1 MPVVQSVILPAAII
15 LLVLLGWLALRRP
28 GQLPPESLPVH
39 PGDLS
44 SAVSDL
50 ALRTPIRRMARLSA
64 PRGTVRLIAAM
75 ERCSTRWS
83 ALEALR
89 QHSREMTLLL
99 LTLRRD
105 LRHAPRLPADD
116 SGFPRM
122 LLLGR
127 ELARRGSSC
136 DASALNEALVTW
148 DEASATTHRERM
160 LLPLCVRL
168 AQAEKLHGA
177 LLSLRYELAE
187 AQRGARLAGRLRHAR
202 RPVALLT
209 SVRLTPACAQALLTR
224 LKRDGQ
230 EDLLT
235 AAGDVLTRRGLAP
248 GEVAAR
254 HGRSQAVCAEELL
267 RCVGALRRLSALN
280 WADVEEESDPLHL
293 LLLDDPADVYPLMTP
308 ASRLSYREQAA
319 TLARRFAVEEAR
331 LLRGALKL
339 CRTAEPGESMRHV
352 GWYLLATE
360 GRMALRRLLKA
371 RPGGLR
377 LWLEQHALTVYRAS
391 LILLDTVAAFLFLQ
405 ADYSLWMLPPLLLTL
420 GPGIRQMADMLLRR
434 MPAPPVPQ
442 MQLDAVPGD
451 LRTLVVIPAV
461 LHGRSEAVPAVRR
474 LLLARHAMPEGA
486 VDCLL
491 LADYAD
497 GITATSGE
505 DSALTYAATRAI
517 EAVDRPDSR
526 FLYLQRSRSYDRRLH
541 RYTGRGGR
549 QGAMAALRQ
558 MICEGTCPDGF
569 DAATVPPEFF
579 HNRYAYV
586 LMLPMDCTPAP
597 GMLLPL
603 LGALTHPLNRRAA
616 LARPRVLSD
625 PDSLRTRMGQLHGH
639 DAPDPLLRLTGRGEG
654 CSCCLFDP
662 GTLARLD
669 AILPPEQLTDA
680 VLGEMLCCLQPEG
693 SLVFAARPAAMT
705 LWLQR
710 VHRHT
715 RRIWRHLS
723 WLMPW
728 RTLDGQLRRNPLSP
742 AGRFRLRR
750 MLTNTLAA
758 PAQLITLL
766 YAIMCRSLP
775 LTLLALLLPECP
787 CLLPMNRHTLLRL
800 ISRWVL
806 LPLRAFL
813 RADGAWR
820 GLWSLLLSRE
830 PRLPSPGLPEA
841 PETVAALEGWSQVLS
856 AAGMAGAALLAMP
869 PFWPG
874 LALGAAFAFFPL
886 MHTHLDRPL
895 RRSHALTGDTEAAL
909 TDLAQATW
917 RYFEEAVTPDCP
929 LPPESW
935 QHRPWRGPSTTVTPG
950 DIGLYLLS
958 CLAAHRLDMLSA
970 TDMARRIART
980 LDALETLPRWQ
991 GLPFSRYDLRTLVPE
1006 DPARVDTEGCGVLC
1020 ACLLCAAQGLRAA
1033 LPDTEDEYRHLA
1045 ARVDALA
1052 ASIPLYRLYD
1062 PVAGLFVRGILADTG
1077 APDGGHC
1084 RLYASPALLTSFVAV
1099 MRHEVPPEH
1108 LAMLSRVQVRMR
1120 QDAPL
1125 VSRHGTAS
1133 EYLLPL
1139 LLLPLT
1145 PGTPMARTVDAL
1157 IRAQKRQGVSGMFG
1171 ASDCAQWRFDGRM
1184 SYLLQPCG
1192 VPEMALSPTPAGR
1205 VIAPY
1210 AAALCLPFDL
1220 PAACESL
1227 MRLRSHGMLGRLGC
1241 YDSLDM
1247 DPARLPEG
1255 VQEEPVQCHVTS
1267 HQAMLLCALCNA
1279 LTSDSLMRTFM
1290 AIPSAA
1296 AASVLLRMPRTPA
1309 VTLPARRLRTEAV
1322 LPQEPP
1328 FRREARLS
1336 SLPVDA
1342 HVIGTPEASLLL
1354 SAQGMGVLRAGGVA
1368 LTRFTQDP
1376 TLAEGLQFYIGDGM
1390 HVYRLGG
1397 PWQEGETV
1405 FAEGS
1410 IRMTRLIQGL
1420 QCTLTA
1426 LADPAS
1432 GAFLHTLEIV
1442 NLTGSERF
1450 AEVSDCL
1457 IPGFARD
1464 GEYRVQ
1470 AAQPTDRAITLT
1482 RRAAAPEESPL
1493 TLCHVLTTAD
1503 PLIALSAVTERS
1515 VFLGPGGTPHAPAPA
1530 DCPAHSVDEAPAEPC
1545 AAFRMKLSL
1554 GARGRTLLIF
1564 STRLLRP
1571 GEAFSLD
1578 NLTPR
1583 ATDLPGLTTLSR
1595 LACRAVA
1602 DALGASQVRMA
1613 LLSRTAGLMLW
1624 GHQPHQGAVEP
1635 LAFPRASLREA
1646 GLDPALPLMTLLMY
1660 TADALPLLRDAA
1672 DAVSWLNLSGQGA
1685 QLCALCFGEAAESA
1699 LHAAE
1704 AALAHQ
1710 PCREKIRLTLAAA
1723 LPDGLSGT
1731 VQAASRLLLY
1741 EGAGTLAE
1749 QLDAMTLPLPDP
1761 SSPPVCADAPTLPE
1775 EHLRF
1780 PHGWGGFQ
1788 DQTDDPVLLLPP
1800 GAHPPAPWRSLTS
1813 QGALLVS
1820 DTAGGPGVIRLEGRP
1835 LSECGE
1841 MIFLSEGE
1849 RCFSPTPLPLGQ
1861 GLACRVQFTPGQT
1874 VWHSMGHGLD
1884 MALTAAVIPGA
1895 PCCLRTLRVKNPS
1908 SRPRTLQLTVAVP
1921 MGDLACLTEVPGG
1934 MASARPDLRSAVWLM
1949 TVEGSCAARRMTLAR
1964 FLGLTGGAPAIALP
1978 GEDPGDMAVLTIP
1991 LPLPADGCQT
2001 VSWVIGASPSADA
2014 MEQLRRRIR
2023 TGGASAMCH
2032 QARSEWARRLS
2043 ALTVSTPD
2051 DSLNLLMNRILPW
2064 QLRLPGD
2071 DGWHT
2076 FPATAH
2082 QAAGLLLSA
2091 PEEARDALLRCAA
2104 HQYDDGSVQQRWRDD
2119 TTGLR
2124 TRLTG
2129 DRLLLPLLAARY
2141 VAVTGDA
2148 DILNMPLPWLES
2160 PPLPEGVDIR
2170 EEAASVSAGTGTLHS
2185 HCMRALTSVRLGSR
2199 GLPLMGAGEIDGSFS
2214 ALRGESLW
2222 LGLIFAVALE
2232 QYAAVAPG
2240 EDQADILEVR
2250 RHLLSAIE
2258 RSGWDGAWY
2267 LRAWQADGKPLGS
2280 ERTAACRLD
2289 SVSQSWAVMALGR
2302 TERTAQ
2308 AVESAWQA
2316 LYDRE
2321 RGIFRRMTPPVVD
2334 QPRAGEVSALCPG
2347 AGMNGGQDTLAAV
2360 WMLAALCLLGQ
2371 RDRAWQLLHALNP
2384 LSHTAG
2390 ADAAGVFALEPW
2402 LLPGG
2407 MTDMGRAMAEDG
2419 SGAAGL
2425 MYSVI
2430 MTGMLGLNR
2439 RGDRLRLAPMAPE
2452 GWDMFTL
2459 TLRHGAS
2466 TWHLEARADVT
2477 AVTCDGEDCPDGWIP
2492 LRDDG
2497 RIHQVRVPLR

>member
-1 MPVVQSVILPAAII
+1 MVQSVILPVALI

-39 PGDLS
+39 DGDIYA
-44 SAVSDL
+44 AVHDL
-50 ALRTPIRRMARLSA
+50 ALRTPIRRMGRLPL
-64 PRGTVRLIAAM
+64 PRGTVRLLAAM
-75 ERCSTRWS
+75 ERCPARWS
-83 ALEALR
+83 AVEALR
-89 QHSREMTLLL
+89 QHSREMMLLL

-105 LRHAPRLPADD
+105 LRHSPRLPADD
-116 SGFPRM
+116 SGVPRM

-127 ELARRGSSC
+127 ELARRGSPC
-136 DASALNEALVTW
+136 DAPSLNEALVTW
-148 DEASATTHRERM
+148 DEASATTHQERM

-168 AQAEKLHGA
+168 ALAEQLHSA
-177 LLSLRYELAE
+177 LLSLRYELTE
-187 AQRGARLAGRLRHAR
+187 AQRGYRLAGRLRRAR
-202 RPVALLT
+202 KPVALLT
-209 SVRLTPACAQALLTR
+209 SALMTPACAQALLTR
-224 LKRDGQ
+224 LKQEGQ
-230 EDLLT
+230 DDLLS

-267 RCVGALRRLSALN
+267 RCLGALRRLSALN
-280 WADVEEESDPLHL
+280 WAEVEEESDPLHL
-293 LLLDDPADVYPLMTP
+293 LLLDDPSGVYPMMTP
-308 ASRLSYREQAA
+308 LSRLSYREQAA
-319 TLARRFAVEEAR
+319 MLARRFAVEEAR
-331 LLRGALKL
+331 LMRGALQL
-339 CRTAEPGESMRHV
+339 CRTAEPQEPMHHV

-360 GRMALRRLLKA
+360 GRQALRRLLKA

-377 LWLEQHALTVYRAS
+377 LWLEQHALTVYRAL
-391 LILLDTVAAFLFLQ
+391 LITLDTVAAFLFLH
-405 ADYSLWMLPPLLLTL
+405 ADFTLWMLPPLLLTI
-420 GPGIRQMADMLLRR
+420 GPGIRWLVDMLVRS
-434 MPAPPVPQ
+434 MSAPPVPQ
-442 MQLDAVPGD
+442 MQLDSVPGD

-461 LHGRSEAVPAVRR
+461 LRSRSEAVPAVRR

-517 EAVDRPDSR
+517 EAIDRPDSR

-558 MICEGTCPDGF
+558 MICEGSCPDSF

-597 GMLLPL
+597 DMLLPL

-616 LARPRVLSD
+616 LARPRVLPD
-625 PDSLRTRMGQLHGH
+625 PDSLRTRMGQLHGQ

-662 GTLARLD
+662 VALSRLD
-669 AILPPEQLTDA
+669 AAIPPEQLTDA
-680 VLGEMLCCLQPEG
+680 VIGELCCCLQPED
-693 SLVFAARPAAMT
+693 SLMYVSRPAAMT
-705 LWLQR
+705 IRLQR
-710 VHRHT
+710 LHRRT
-715 RRIWRHLS
+715 QRIWRHVS
-723 WLMPW
+723 WQLPW
-728 RTLDGQLRRNPLSP
+728 RTLDGQLRRNPLSSIS
-742 AGRFRLRR
+742 RFRLRR
-750 MLTNTLAA
+750 RLMDTLTA
-758 PAQLITLL
+758 PAQLLTLL
-766 YAIMCRSLP
+766 YAVFCRSLP
-775 LTLLALLLPECP
+775 LTLLALLLPELCS
-787 CLLPMNRHTLLRL
+787 LLPLNRHTLLRL
-800 ISRWVL
+800 ASRWVL
-806 LPLRAFL
+806 LPLRSFL
-813 RADGAWR
+813 RLDGVWR
-820 GLWSLLLSRE
+820 GLWQMTFSRE
-830 PRLPSPGLPEA
+830 PRLPSPGLPDGS
-841 PETVAALEGWSQVLS
+841 ETFSALEGWSQVLS
-856 AAGMAGAALLAMP
+856 ALGMAGAAFLVTP

-874 LALGAAFAFFPL
+874 FLLGASFACFPL

-895 RRSHALTGDTEAAL
+895 RRSHHLTGDMEASL

-917 RYFEEAVTPDCP
+917 RYFEEVVTPDAP

-935 QHRPWRGPSTTVTPG
+935 QHKPWRGASSTATPEG
-950 DIGLYLLS
+950 IGLYLLS

-970 TDMARRIART
+970 TDMARRIAQT
-980 LDALETLPRWQ
+980 LDALEAMPRWQ
-991 GLPFSRYDLRTLVPE
+991 GLPFSRYDLRTLAPE
-1006 DPARVDTEGCGVLC
+1006 APARVDTEGCGVLC
-1020 ACLLCAAQGLRAA
+1020 ACLLCTAQGLRAA
-1033 LPDTEDEYRHLA
+1033 LPDTDDAYRGLA
-1045 ARVDALA
+1045 ARVDAMA
-1052 ASIPLYRLYD
+1052 ASMPLHRLYD

-1077 APDGGHC
+1077 APGGGHC
-1084 RLYASPALLTSFVAV
+1084 RLFASPALLTGFVAV

-1108 LAMLSRVQVRMR
+1108 LDMLSRVQVRLHR
-1120 QDAPL
+1120 DAPL
-1125 VSRHGTAS
+1125 VSSHGAAA

-1145 PGTPMARTVDAL
+1145 PGTPMARTVDVL
-1157 IRAQKRQGVSGMFG
+1157 IRAQKKQGVSGMFG
-1171 ASDCAQWRFDGRM
+1171 ASDCAQWRFDGQM
-1184 SYLLQPCG
+1184 NYLPNPCG
-1192 VPEMALSPTPAGR
+1192 VPEMALEAMPASR

-1220 PAACESL
+1220 PAAYDSL

-1279 LTSDSLMRTFM
+1279 LTSDSLVRTFM
-1290 AIPSAA
+1290 AIPAAA
-1296 AASVLLRMPRTPA
+1296 AASILLRKSRIPA
-1309 VTLPARRLRTEAV
+1309 VTLPARAIHPEAV

-1342 HVIGTPEASLLL
+1342 HVIGTPEASLLF
-1354 SAQGMGVLRAGGVA
+1354 SAQGTGVMRAGGIS
-1368 LTRFTQDP
+1368 LTRFTGDP
-1376 TLAEGLQFYIGDGM
+1376 TRAEGLLFYISDGIR
-1390 HVYRLGG
+1390 VDRLGG
-1397 PWQEGETV
+1397 PGQEGETV

-1410 IRMTRLIQGL
+1410 VRMTRLIQGL

-1457 IPGFARD
+1457 VPGFALD

-1482 RRAAAPEESPL
+1482 RRAAMPEESPL
-1493 TLCHVLTTAD
+1493 TLCHVLTTTD

-1515 VFLGPGGTPHAPAPA
+1515 VFLGPGGTMHTPALTNFPA
-1530 DCPAHSVDEAPAEPC
+1530 RMAEEAPAEPC

-1564 STRLLRP
+1564 TTRLLRP

-1578 NLTPR
+1578 NLTTR
-1583 ATDLPGLTTLSR
+1583 STDLPGLTTLSR

-1602 DALGASQVRMA
+1602 EALGADQARMA
-1613 LLSRTAGLMLW
+1613 LLSRTVGVMLW
-1624 GHQPHQGAVEP
+1624 GDQPHQGAVAP
-1635 LAFPRASLREA
+1635 LNRPRTGLREA
-1646 GLDPALPLMTLLMY
+1646 DLDPALPLMTLLMY
-1660 TADALPLLRDAA
+1660 TTDGLPLLRDAA
-1672 DAVSWLNLSGQGA
+1672 DAAAWLNLSGQAA
-1685 QLCALCFGEAAESA
+1685 QLCVLCCGDEAEAA

-1710 PCREKIRLTLAAA
+1710 PCRENIRLILVSE
-1723 LPDGLSGT
+1723 LPGGLCDT

-1741 EGAGTLAE
+1741 EGAGSLSE
-1749 QLDAMTLPLPDP
+1749 QLDALVLPLPEP
-1761 SSPPVCADAPTLPE
+1761 SAPPVCTDAPALPE
-1775 EHLRF
+1775 ERLLF

-1800 GAHPPAPWRSLTS
+1800 GAQIPALWRSLTA
-1813 QGALLVS
+1813 QGALTVS
-1820 DTAGGPGVIRLEGRP
+1820 DTAAGPGDIRLAGVP
-1835 LSECGE
+1835 LSASGE
-1841 MIFLSEGE
+1841 MIFLTEGE

-1874 VWHSMGHGLD
+1874 VWHSMGYGLD
-1884 MALTAAVIPGA
+1884 MTLTAAITPGA

-1908 SRPRTLQLTVAVP
+1908 PRPRTLRLTVAVP

-1934 MASARPDLRSAVWLM
+1934 MVAARPDLADAVWLM
-1949 TVEGSCAARRMTLAR
+1949 GVEGGCTARKLSPAR
-1964 FLGLTGGAPAIALP
+1964 FLGLQGGAPDITALV
-1978 GEDPGDMAVLTIP
+1978 GEDMGDMAVLTIP
-1991 LPLPADGCQT
+1991 LELPADGSQA
-2001 VSWVIGASPSADA
+2001 VSWVLGASPSADA
-2014 MEQLRRRIR
+2014 MELLLRRIR
-2023 TGGASAMCH
+2023 TGGASAICH
-2032 QARSEWARRLS
+2032 QARQEWARRLS
-2043 ALTVSTPD
+2043 TLTVSTPD
-2051 DSLNLLMNRILPW
+2051 DSLNLLMNRMLPW
-2064 QLRLPGD
+2064 QLRLPQP
-2071 DGWHT
+2071 DGSRT
-2076 FPATAH
+2076 FLSTAY
-2082 QAAGLLLSA
+2082 QAAGLLFSA
-2091 PEEARDALLRCAA
+2091 PEEARDALLVCAA
-2104 HQYDDGSVQQRWRDD
+2104 HQYADGSVQRRWHDA
-2119 TTGLR
+2119 THGLR
-2124 TRLTG
+2124 THLTG
-2129 DRLLLPLLAARY
+2129 DRLLLPLLTARY
-2141 VAVTGDA
+2141 VTVTGDA
-2148 DILNMPLPWLES
+2148 ALLDAPLPWLEG
-2160 PPLPEGVDIR
+2160 PPLPEGVDAR
-2170 EEAASVSAGTGTLHS
+2170 EETAAVSAGAGTLHS

-2199 GLPLMGAGEIDGSFS
+2199 GLPLMGAGEMDGSFS
-2214 ALRGESLW
+2214 ALQGESLW
-2222 LGLIFAVALE
+2222 LGLIFAVALQ
-2232 QYAAVAPG
+2232 QYAAVAPE
-2240 EDQADILEVR
+2240 EDQADILEVH
-2250 RHLLSAIE
+2250 RHLVSAIE

-2280 ERTAACRLD
+2280 DRTAVCRLD

-2302 TERTAQ
+2302 TERTTRAM
-2308 AVESAWQA
+2308 ESAWNA

-2321 RGIFRRMTPPVVD
+2321 RGLFRRMTPPAED
-2334 QPRAGEVSALCPG
+2334 QLRAGEASALCPG

-2360 WMLAALCLLGQ
+2360 WMLAALCLMGQ

-2384 LSHTAG
+2384 LNHTAG
-2390 ADAAGVFALEPW
+2390 PEETAVFALEPW

-2407 MTDMGRAMAEDG
+2407 MTGKGRAMADSG

-2430 MTGMLGLNR
+2430 MTHMLGLKR
-2439 RGDRLRLAPMAPE
+2439 RGDQLRLAPMVPE

-2466 TWHLEARADVT
+2466 TWHLEARADVS
-2477 AVTCDGEDCPDGWIP
+2477 AVTCDGEDCPDGWVP

-2497 RIHQVRVPLR
+2497 RIHQVRAPIR

>member
-1 MPVVQSVILPAAII
+1 MVQSVILPVALI

-28 GQLPPESLPVH
+28 RHLPPESLPVH
-39 PGDLS
+39 TGDIS
-44 SAVSDL
+44 SAVHNL
-50 ALRTPIRRMARLSA
+50 ALRTPIRRIGRLPA
-64 PRGTVRLIAAM
+64 LRGTVRLIAVM
-75 ERCSTRWS
+75 ERCPARWS
-83 ALEALR
+83 AVEALR
-89 QHSREMTLLL
+89 QHSREMMLLL

-105 LRHAPRLPADD
+105 LRSIPRLPADD
-116 SGFPRM
+116 SGVPRM
-122 LLLGR
+122 LQLGR
-127 ELARRGSSC
+127 ELARRGSPC

-148 DEASATTHRERM
+148 DEASATTHQERM

-168 AQAEKLHGA
+168 ALAEQLHGT

-187 AQRGARLAGRLRHAR
+187 AQRGYRLAGRLRRAR
-202 RPVALLT
+202 KPVAQLSSALI
-209 SVRLTPACAQALLTR
+209 TPACAQALLTR
-224 LKRDGQ
+224 LKQEGQ
-230 EDLLT
+230 EDLLF

-254 HGRSQAVCAEELL
+254 HSRSQAVCAEELL
-267 RCVGALRRLSALN
+267 RCLSALRRLSSLN
-280 WADVEEESDPLHL
+280 WTEVEEESDPLHL
-293 LLLDDPADVYPLMTP
+293 LLLDDPSGVYPMMTP
-308 ASRLSYREQAA
+308 LSRLSYREQAA
-319 TLARRFAVEEAR
+319 MLARRFAVEEAR
-331 LLRGALKL
+331 LMRGALQL
-339 CRTAEPGESMRHV
+339 CRTAEPQEPMHHV
-352 GWYLLATE
+352 GWYLLAAE

-371 RPGGLR
+371 KPGGLR
-377 LWLEQHALTVYRAS
+377 LWLEQHTLTVYRAS
-391 LILLDTVAAFLFLQ
+391 LIILDTVAAFLFLQ
-405 ADYSLWMLPPLLLTL
+405 ADFSLWMLAPLLLTI
-420 GPGIRQMADMLLRR
+420 GPGIRWVMDMLVRR

-442 MQLDAVPGD
+442 LQLDSVPGD

-517 EAVDRPDSR
+517 EAIDRPDGR
-526 FLYLQRSRSYDRRLH
+526 FLYLQRSRSYDRHLH

-558 MICEGTCPDGF
+558 MICEGTSPDSF

-586 LMLPMDCTPAP
+586 LMLPLDCTPAP
-597 GMLLPL
+597 DMLLPL
-603 LGALTHPLNRRAA
+603 LGALTHPMNRRAA
-616 LARPRVLSD
+616 LARPRVLPD
-625 PDSLRTRMGQLHGH
+625 PDSLRTRMGQLHGQ

-662 GTLARLD
+662 GALSRLD
-669 AILPPEQLTDA
+669 AAIPPEQLTDA
-680 VLGEMLCCLQPEG
+680 VIGELICCLQPEE
-693 SLVFAARPAAMT
+693 SLVYMARPAATT

-710 VHRHT
+710 VHRRT
-715 RRIWRHLS
+715 QRIWRHMS
-723 WLMPW
+723 WLFPW
-728 RTLDGQLRRNPLSP
+728 RSLDGQLRRNPLSP
-742 AGRFRLRR
+742 VSRFRLRR
-750 MLTNTLAA
+750 RLTDTLTA
-758 PAQLITLL
+758 PSQLLTLL
-766 YAIMCRSLP
+766 YAVLCRSLP
-775 LTLLALLLPECP
+775 LTLLALLLPDLRS
-787 CLLPMNRHTLLRL
+787 LLPLNRHTPLRL
-800 ISRWVL
+800 ASRWVL

-813 RADGAWR
+813 HLDGVWR
-820 GLWSLLLSRE
+820 GLWQTAFSRE
-830 PRLPSPGLPEA
+830 PRLPSPGLPDGSEA
-841 PETVAALEGWSQVLS
+841 FSALEGWSQVLS
-856 AAGMAGAALLAMP
+856 ALGMAGAAFLITP

-874 LALGAAFAFFPL
+874 FLLGAAFACFPL

-895 RRSHALTGDTEAAL
+895 RRSHHLTGDMEASL

-917 RYFEEAVTPDCP
+917 RYFEEVVTPDAP

-935 QHRPWRGPSTTVTPG
+935 QHKPWRGASSTATPEG
-950 DIGLYLLS
+950 IGLYLLS

-970 TDMARRIART
+970 TDMARRIAQT
-980 LDALETLPRWQ
+980 LDALEALPRWQ
-991 GLPFSRYDLRTLVPE
+991 GLPFSRYDLRTLAPE
-1006 DPARVDTEGCGVLC
+1006 APARVDTEGCGILC

-1033 LPDTEDEYRHLA
+1033 LPDTDDAYRGLA

-1052 ASIPLYRLYD
+1052 ASMPLHRLYD

-1077 APDGGHC
+1077 APDGGHY
-1084 RLYASPALLTSFVAV
+1084 RLYASPALLTGFVAV

-1108 LAMLSRVQVRMR
+1108 LDMLSRVQVRLHR
-1120 QDAPL
+1120 DAPM
-1125 VSRHGTAS
+1125 VSSHGSAA

-1157 IRAQKRQGVSGMFG
+1157 IRAQKRQGVAGMFG
-1171 ASDCAQWRFDGRM
+1171 ASDCAQWRFDGQM
-1184 SYLLQPCG
+1184 NYLHKPCG
-1192 VPEMALSPTPAGR
+1192 VPDMALEVMPASR

-1220 PAACESL
+1220 PAAYDSL

-1279 LTSDSLMRTFM
+1279 LTSDSLVRTFM
-1290 AIPSAA
+1290 AIPAAA
-1296 AASVLLRMPRTPA
+1296 AASFLLRKPRIPA
-1309 VTLPARRLRTEAV
+1309 VTLPARTIRPEAIP
-1322 LPQEPP
+1322 PQEPP

-1342 HVIGTPEASLLL
+1342 HVIGTPEASLLF
-1354 SAQGMGVLRAGGVA
+1354 SAQGMGVMRAGGVS
-1368 LTRFTQDP
+1368 LTHFTGDP
-1376 TLAEGLQFYIGDGM
+1376 TRAEGLQFYISDGI
-1390 HVYRLGG
+1390 HIDRLGG
-1397 PWQEGETV
+1397 PGQEGETV
-1405 FAEGS
+1405 FAEGC

-1420 QCTLTA
+1420 QCTLTV

-1450 AEVSDCL
+1450 VEVSDCL
-1457 IPGFARD
+1457 VPGFARD
-1464 GEYRVQ
+1464 GEYHIQ

-1482 RRAAAPEESPL
+1482 RRAATPEESPL
-1493 TLCHVLTTAD
+1493 ALCHVLTTAD

-1515 VFLGPGGTPHAPAPA
+1515 VFLGPGGTLHVPAMTDFPA
-1530 DCPAHSVDEAPAEPC
+1530 RMAEEAPAEPC
-1545 AAFRMKLSL
+1545 AAFRMRLSL

-1564 STRLLRP
+1564 TTRLLRP

-1583 ATDLPGLTTLSR
+1583 ATDLPGLMTLSR

-1602 DALGASQVRMA
+1602 EALGADQARMA
-1613 LLSRTAGLMLW
+1613 LLSRVAGVMLW
-1624 GHQPHQGAVEP
+1624 GDQPHQGAVEP
-1635 LAFPRASLREA
+1635 LTHPRAGLREA
-1646 GLDPALPLMTLLMY
+1646 GLEPALPLMTLLMY
-1660 TADALPLLRDAA
+1660 TAEALPLLRDAA
-1672 DAVSWLNLSGQGA
+1672 DAAAWLNLSGQGA
-1685 QLCALCFGEAAESA
+1685 QLCVLCCGDEAEDA

-1710 PCREKIRLTLAAA
+1710 PCRESIRLFLASELQDGMCDTL
-1723 LPDGLSGT
+1723 T
-1731 VQAASRLLLY
+1731 AASRLLLY
-1741 EGAGTLAE
+1741 EGAGALAD
-1749 QLDAMTLPLPDP
+1749 QLDALVLPLPEP
-1761 SSPPVCADAPTLPE
+1761 SAPSLCTDAPVLPE
-1775 EHLRF
+1775 ERLRF

-1800 GAHPPAPWRSLTS
+1800 GAQPPALWHSLTA
-1813 QGALLVS
+1813 QGALTVS
-1820 DTAGGPGVIRLEGRP
+1820 DTAAGPGDIRLNGAP
-1835 LSECGE
+1835 LVASGE
-1841 MIFLSEGE
+1841 LIFLTEGE

-1874 VWHSMGHGLD
+1874 VWHSTGYDLD
-1884 MALTAAVIPGA
+1884 MTLTAAVTPGA
-1895 PCCLRTLRVKNPS
+1895 PCCLRTLRLKNPS
-1908 SRPRTLQLTVAVP
+1908 PRQRTLQLTVAVP

-1934 MASARPDLRSAVWLM
+1934 MVAARPDLRCTVWLM
-1949 TVEGSCAARRMTLAR
+1949 AVEGGCTARKMSPAR
-1964 FLGLTGGAPAIALP
+1964 FLGLQGAIPALALP
-1978 GEDPGDMAVLTIP
+1978 GEELGDMAVLTIP
-1991 LPLPADGCQT
+1991 LQLPADGSQAF
-2001 VSWVIGASPSADA
+2001 SWVLGAFASADA
-2014 MEQLRRRIR
+2014 MEQLLRRIR
-2023 TGGASAMCH
+2023 TGGASAICH
-2032 QARSEWARRLS
+2032 QARKEWARRLN

-2064 QLRLPGD
+2064 QLRLPRE

-2076 FPATAH
+2076 FLATAY
-2082 QAAGLLLSA
+2082 QAAGLLSSA
-2091 PEEARDALLRCAA
+2091 PEEARDALLACAA
-2104 HQYDDGSVQQRWRDD
+2104 HQYADGSVQQRWRDD
-2119 TTGLR
+2119 THGLR

-2129 DRLLLPLLAARY
+2129 DRLLLPIMVARY
-2141 VAVTGDA
+2141 VAVTGDG
-2148 DILNMPLPWLES
+2148 DILSMPLPWLES
-2160 PPLPEGVDIR
+2160 PPLPEGMDAR
-2170 EEAASVSAGTGTLHS
+2170 EETAAVSAEAGTLHS

-2199 GLPLMGAGEIDGSFS
+2199 GLPLMGAGEMDGSFS
-2214 ALRGESLW
+2214 ALHGESLW
-2222 LGLIFAVALE
+2222 LGLIFAVALQ
-2232 QYAAVAPG
+2232 QYAAVAPQ
-2240 EDQADILEVR
+2240 EDQADILEVH
-2250 RHLLSAIE
+2250 RHLASAIE

-2280 ERTAACRLD
+2280 DRTAVCRLD

-2308 AVESAWQA
+2308 AVESAWNA
-2316 LYDRE
+2316 LYDGE
-2321 RGIFRRMTPPVVD
+2321 RSLFRRLTPPVED
-2334 QPRAGEVSALCPG
+2334 QLRAGEVSALCPG

-2407 MTDMGRAMAEDG
+2407 MTDRGRAMAEDG

-2425 MYSVI
+2425 LYSVI
-2430 MTGMLGLNR
+2430 MTGMLGLKR
-2439 RGDRLRLAPMAPE
+2439 RGDQLRLAPLVPQ
-2452 GWDMFTL
+2452 GWDMFSL

-2466 TWHLEARADVT
+2466 TWHLEARHDVS
-2477 AVTCDGEDCPDGWIP
+2477 AVTCDGEDCPDGWVT
-2492 LRDDG
+2492 LLDDG
-2497 RIHQVRVPLR
+2497 RIHQVRAPIR